1 MTAGLA
7 VTAAACNSEK
17 PGVVAKDGSV
27 TIRHAFGETKIPGPP
42 KRVVSAGYTDGDDL
56 LAVGVIPV
64 AVTNWFGDQP
74 FGVWPW
80 ALPKL
85 GSGQPVVLDLSNG
98 IQIDQIAALK
108 PDLIVATN
116 AGLDA
121 DTYAKLTAIAPTIAQ
136 SGQDAFFEPWKGQA
150 TTIGQAVFKDA
161 DMAAL
166 ISGVDDRFAKA
177 GKDNTS
183 FSGKKVFLVRGAFV
197 GDAAQI
203 TPAGWRTEFLTQ
215 MGFVIP
221 DAIANYVDKGGN
233 GAEALVPRAKAVSV
247 LDEADVLIWTTES
260 DAEQA
265 ALLAD
270 PTFAQLKATKSN
282 RNVLTGKDL
291 AGAIA
296 YASVLSYGMVADQLP
311 QQIAKVLT

>member
-1 MTAGLA
+1 
-7 VTAAACNSEK
+7 
-17 PGVVAKDGSV
+17 
-27 TIRHAFGETKIPGPP
+27 
-42 KRVVSAGYTDGDDL
+42 VVSAGYTDQDDL
-56 LAVGVIPV
+56 LAVGVVPV

-85 GSGQPVVLDLSNG
+85 GTAQPVVLDLSNG
-98 IQIDQIAALK
+98 IQIDQIATCK
-108 PDLIVATN
+108 PDLIIATN

-136 SGQDAFFEPWKGQA
+136 SGEDAFFEPWKGQA

-161 DMAAL
+161 EMSAL
-166 ISGVDDRFAKA
+166 IAAVDDRFVKA
-177 GKDNTS
+177 GKDAETHGAA
-183 FSGKKVFLVRGAFV
+183 FSGKKVFLVRGNFA
-197 GDAAQI
+197 GDVAQI
-203 TPAGWRTEFLTQ
+203 TPAGWRTDFLAQ

-221 DAIANYVDKGGN
+221 DGIDVYVKGG
-233 GAEALVPRAKAVSV
+233 EASVPRDRAASV

-260 DAEQA
+260 DEEQV

-270 PTFAQLKATKSN
+270 PTFAQLKATKTN

-296 YASVLSYGMVADQLP
+296 FASVLSYAMVADQLP
-311 QQIAKVLT
+311 QLISKVLT

>member
-1 MTAGLA
+1 
-7 VTAAACNSEK
+7 
-17 PGVVAKDGSV
+17 
-27 TIRHAFGETKIPGPP
+27 
-42 KRVVSAGYTDGDDL
+42 VVSAGYTDQDDL
-56 LAVGVIPV
+56 LAVGVVPV

-80 ALPKL
+80 AQSKL
-85 GSGQPVVLDLSNG
+85 GAAQPVVLDLSNG
-98 IQIDQIAALK
+98 MQIDQIAALK

-116 AGLDA
+116 AGLDG
-121 DTYAKLTAIAPTIAQ
+121 DTYAKLTAIAPTIPQ
-136 SGQDAFFEPWKGQA
+136 SGEDAFFEPWKNQA

-161 DMAAL
+161 EMTAL
-166 ISGVDDRFAKA
+166 IAGIDDRFVKA
-177 GKDNTS
+177 GKDNPS
-183 FSGKKVFLVRGAFV
+183 FSGKKAFLVRGTFF

-203 TPAGWRTEFLTQ
+203 TPAGWRTDFLTQ

-221 DAIANYVDKGGN
+221 DGIDNYVKGS
-233 GAEALVPRAKAVSV
+233 EALVPRDRAASV

-260 DAEQA
+260 DEEQA

-270 PTFAQLKATKSN
+270 PTFAQLKATKTN

-311 QQIAKVLT
+311 QLITKVLA

>member
-7 VTAAACNSEK
+7 ITAAACNSEK

-27 TIRHAFGETKIPGPP
+27 TIKHAFGETKVPGPP
-42 KRVVSAGYTDGDDL
+42 KRVVSAGYTDQDDL
-56 LAVGVIPV
+56 LAVGVVPV

-74 FGVWPW
+74 SGVWPW

-85 GSGQPVVLDLSNG
+85 GSAQPVVLDLSNG

-136 SGQDAFFEPWKGQA
+136 SGQDAFFEPWKDQA
-150 TTIGQAVFKDA
+150 TTIGQAVFKGA
-161 DMAAL
+161 EMSAL
-166 ISGVDDRFAKA
+166 ISGVDDRFVKA

-183 FSGKKVFLVRGAFV
+183 FSGKKVFLVRGNFA
-197 GDAAQI
+197 GDVAQI
-203 TPAGWRTEFLTQ
+203 TPAGWRTDFLTQ

-221 DAIANYVDKGGN
+221 DGIDNYIKGN
-233 GAEALVPRAKAVSV
+233 EALVPRDRAASV

-260 DAEQA
+260 DEERA

-270 PTFAQLKATKSN
+270 PTFAQLKATKTN

-296 YASVLSYGMVADQLP
+296 FASVLSYAMVADQLP
-311 QQIAKVLT
+311 QLISKVLT

>member
-27 TIRHAFGETKIPGPP
+27 TIKHAFGETKIPGPT
-42 KRVVSAGYTDGDDL
+42 KRVVSAGYTDQDDL
-56 LAVGVIPV
+56 LAVGVVPV

-85 GSGQPVVLDLSNG
+85 GSAQPVVLDLSNG
-98 IQIDQIAALK
+98 IQIDQIGALK

-121 DTYAKLTAIAPTIAQ
+121 DTYAKLTAIAPTIPQ
-136 SGQDAFFEPWKGQA
+136 SGEDAFFEPWKAQA

-161 DMAAL
+161 EMSGL
-166 ISGVDDRFAKA
+166 ISGIDDRFVKA
-177 GKDNTS
+177 GKDNAS
-183 FSGKKVFLVRGAFV
+183 FSGKKVFLVRGTFA
-197 GDAAQI
+197 GDVAQI
-203 TPAGWRTEFLTQ
+203 TPAGWRTDFLTQ

-221 DAIANYVDKGGN
+221 DGIDDYIKGN
-233 GAEALVPRAKAVSV
+233 EALVPRDRAASV

-260 DAEQA
+260 DEERAT
-265 ALLAD
+265 LLAD
-270 PTFAQLKATKSN
+270 PTFAQLKATKTN
-282 RNVLTGKDL
+282 HNVLTGKDL

-296 YASVLSYGMVADQLP
+296 FASVLSYAMVADQLP
-311 QQIAKVLT
+311 QLISKVLT